1 MTKEQINTYTMRIT
15 QANTSGLAVVLYDMV
30 LDYINESR
38 EPYENGETE
47 EYERKLQQA
56 QAGLQQLMQMS
67 KMDTQVGCDVM
78 SLYLF
83 IDRQLLMSIV
93 KRQPV
98 HLTES
103 IEYLNRLR
111 AAFQEIHQADT
122 DAPLM
127 QNTQQV
133 YAGLTYGRGYL
144 NENSDPMEA
153 HNRGLKA

>member
-15 QANTSGLAVVLYDMV
+15 QANASGLAVVLYDMV
-30 LDYINESR
+30 LDYIMESQQA
-38 EPYENGETE
+38 YENGEPE
-47 EYERKLQQA
+47 EYERKLRQA

-67 KMDTQVGCDVM
+67 KMDTQIGCDVM

-83 IDRQLLMSIV
+83 IDRQILLSIV

-103 IEYLNRLR
+103 IRYLNRLR
-111 AAFQEIHQADT
+111 EAFRTISQADM

-144 NENSDPMEA
+144 NENSDPMDT

>member
-30 LDYINESR
+30 LDYIEESR
-38 EPYENGETE
+38 QAYENGEAE

-83 IDRQLLMSIV
+83 IDRQILLSIV

-98 HLTES
+98 HLTEC
-103 IEYLNRLR
+103 IHYLHRLR
-111 AAFQEIHQADT
+111 EGFQTISRGDT

-127 QNTQQV
+127 QNTQQI

-144 NENSDPMEA
+144 NENSDPLDT